1 MEYVRNICITN
12 EEFQEILAS
21 GHDCDMYLKICS
33 LIGVLF
39 GTTLFLMTN
48 RLLTHQNEIDNLTQ
62 VKRSLMDHIAT
73 LEDELTLLYTQEEEE
88 EEEEEEKEQEDA
100 QEKAASEDL
109 QVTSDLSD
117 KEPHED

>member
-12 EEFQEILAS
+12 EEFQEILTS

-88 EEEEEEKEQEDA
+88 EEEEKEQEDA